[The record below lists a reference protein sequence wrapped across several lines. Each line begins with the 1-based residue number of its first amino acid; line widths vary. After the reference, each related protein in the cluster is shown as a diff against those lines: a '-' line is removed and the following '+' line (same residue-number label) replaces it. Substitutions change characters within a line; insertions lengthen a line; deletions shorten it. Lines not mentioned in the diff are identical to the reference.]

1 MSLKQSGMPFTGYLS
16 LTNAAPAGNIPI
28 YLPTQGAASP
38 VTLLTPD
45 RIVLCTVQVSS
56 TDTALDLVQITDNF
70 TASPK
75 VLLSI
80 YATATLPAGMACFVP
95 GIVAGA
101 FGLPLK
107 ASTASITSGKT
118 IEVNISGYIIR
129 QN

>member
-1 MSLKQSGMPFTGYLS
+1 
-16 LTNAAPAGNIPI
+16 
-28 YLPTQGAASP
+28 
-38 VTLLTPD
+38 
-45 RIVLCTVQVSS
+45 
-56 TDTALDLVQITDNF
+56 
-70 TASPK
+70 
-75 VLLSI
+75 
-80 YATATLPAGMACFVP
+80 MACFVP